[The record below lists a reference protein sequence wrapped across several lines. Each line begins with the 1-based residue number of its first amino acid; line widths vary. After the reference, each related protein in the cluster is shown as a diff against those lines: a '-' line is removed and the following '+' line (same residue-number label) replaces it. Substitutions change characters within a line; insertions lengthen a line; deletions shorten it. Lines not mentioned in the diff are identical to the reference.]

1 MKKLM
6 MMFLVLATVSMSAQ
20 RGPRSGEE
28 RRGNDMTAEQVA
40 TLSTKK
46 MTLALAL
53 DDNQSKKVYTV
64 LLDQAKDRKAMQAER
79 KANKE
84 KPALTKEQR
93 YAMQNERLDKQIA
106 MQIAMQEK
114 MQKIL
119 SEDQFKQFKKM
130 NTKRKGKRGDKGKRG
145 HKESRRGNK

>member
-20 RGPRSGEE
+20 RGPISGEE

-46 MTLALAL
+46 MTLALSL

-84 KPALTKEQR
+84 KPELTKKQR

-106 MQIAMQEK
+106 MQEK
-114 MQKIL
+114 MQSIL

-130 NTKRKGKRGDKGKRG
+130 NAKRKGKRGDKGKRG
-145 HKESRRGNK
+145 HKESCRGSK

>member
-84 KPALTKEQR
+84 KPELTKEQR

-106 MQIAMQEK
+106 MQEK
-114 MQKIL
+114 MQSIL

-130 NTKRKGKRGDKGKRG
+130 NAKRKGKRDDKGKRG

>member
-1 MKKLM
+1 M

-20 RGPRSGEE
+20 IGPRSGEE
-28 RRGNDMTAEQVA
+28 RRGNDMTAKQVA

-106 MQIAMQEK
+106 MQEK
-114 MQKIL
+114 MQSIL
-119 SEDQFKQFKKM
+119 TEDQFKQFKRM
-130 NTKRKGKRGDKGKRG
+130 NAKRKGKRSDKGKRG
-145 HKESRRGNK
+145 HKESRRGDK

>member
-6 MMFLVLATVSMSAQ
+6 MMFLVLATILMSAQ

-53 DDNQSKKVYTV
+53 DDNQSKKVYKV
-64 LLDQAKDRKAMQAER
+64 LLDQAEDRKAMQAER

-93 YAMQNERLDKQIA
+93 YAMQSERLDKQIA
-106 MQIAMQEK
+106 MQEK
-114 MQKIL
+114 MQSIL
-119 SEDQFKQFKKM
+119 TEDQFKQFKRM
-130 NTKRKGKRGDKGKRG
+130 NAKRKGKRGDKGKRG

>member
-6 MMFLVLATVSMSAQ
+6 MMFLVLATISMSAQ

-53 DDNQSKKVYTV
+53 DDNQSKKVYKV
-64 LLDQAKDRKAMQAER
+64 LLDQAEDRKAMQAER

-106 MQIAMQEK
+106 MQEK
-114 MQKIL
+114 MQSIL
-119 SEDQFKQFKKM
+119 TEDQFKQFKRM
-130 NTKRKGKRGDKGKRG
+130 NAKRKGKRGDKGKRG